1 MNYFWLKKKAFLG
14 SFVKNYIYI
23 TVLCFYSSRYS
34 ASIGQ
39 MAQSPTFELETDN
52 IILKRYET
60 EVGDISLNYIVEFSP
75 EEIVYNKDY
84 SGSVTLTAGEYLEV
98 YPKIVTYGD
107 YLFDLRSGIGQVS
120 SNSFGLNELSV
131 KDKVGFYVNA
141 ELEDG
146 HSLYIDDVLLYYT
159 CYEETSV
166 DELELGSSVS
176 FSLQNIEFS
185 VKKSV
190 FCEFDT
196 IYHAYFSIGTL
207 YFYDRTETY
216 LGNFEY
222 APSSDFV
229 LGDLAIDDKYD
240 FDVALAL
247 ENAHLLYINSVY
259 CDVDASRELK
269 IEEMDQ
275 SDAESVGLVDAK
287 YLVHVN
293 SSITMDELFNHSFS
307 LNDVE
312 CKTNYALESGIG
324 ELNSLHA
331 DLQTTKYIGNVDIVA
346 NFGMFYTNQLLN
358 GLRVEYSKSI
368 INYVNIGSNESSNI
382 SLSELT
388 IKDGIELVQGIST
401 IGALSMPLR
410 TMYAKDNYSV
420 SIGGLEFETYM
431 KFYNLNGLKVSDLDG
446 LVFSDLMFN

>member
-14 SFVKNYIYI
+14 SFVKNYIFI
-23 TVLCFYSSRYS
+23 TVLCFYSSKYS
-34 ASIGQ
+34 TSLVE

-52 IILKRYET
+52 IILKMVET
-60 EVGDISLNYIVEFSP
+60 EAGDVSLNYIVEFSP

-84 SGSVTLTAGEYLEV
+84 SSSVTLTAGEYLEV

-120 SNSFGLNELSV
+120 SDSFGLDELTV
-131 KDKVGFYVNA
+131 KDKIGFYVNA

-146 HSLYIDDVLLYYT
+146 HSLYI
-159 CYEETSV
+159 
-166 DELELGSSVS
+166 
-176 FSLQNIEFS
+176 N
-185 VKKSV
+185 
-190 FCEFDT
+190 
-196 IYHAYFSIGTL
+196 
-207 YFYDRTETY
+207 
-216 LGNFEY
+216 N
-222 APSSDFV
+222 
-229 LGDLAIDDKYD
+229 
-240 FDVALAL
+240 
-247 ENAHLLYINSVY
+247 VY
-259 CDVDASRELK
+259 CDINTSREL
-269 IEEMDQ
+269 ENLEVDQ
-275 SDAESVGLVDAK
+275 SDTESVGLVSAK

-293 SSITMDELFNHSFS
+293 SSVTIDELFNHSFS
-307 LNDVE
+307 LNDAK
-312 CKTNYALESGIG
+312 CKTNYALESGID

-331 DLQTTKYIGNVDIVA
+331 DLQTTKYIGNVDVIA

-382 SLSELT
+382 SLSALT
-388 IKDGIELVQGIST
+388 INDGIELVQGISS

-410 TMYAKDNYSV
+410 TMYAKDNYSI
-420 SIGGLEFETYM
+420 SISGLELETYM